1 MMSIQ
6 MLIRIDPEI
15 KNKLNQLARN
25 QGKNTSQ
32 MLREIIEDYIRDR
45 DISGYIDDLWNRIGK
60 KLKKKNIKP
69 GDIKTAIK
77 QVRSKKS

>member
-1 MMSIQ
+1 MSIQ

-45 DISGYIDDLWNRIGK
+45 DISGYIDDLWSRIGR

-69 GDIKTAIK
+69 GDIKTVIK
-77 QVRSKKS
+77 QMRSKKS

>member
-1 MMSIQ
+1 MSIQ

-45 DISGYIDDLWNRIGK
+45 DISGYIDDLWNRIGQ

>member
-1 MMSIQ
+1 MSIQ

-45 DISGYIDDLWNRIGK
+45 DISGYIDDLWSRIGQ

>member
-1 MMSIQ
+1 MSIQ

-32 MLREIIEDYIRDR
+32 MLREIIEDYVKDR
-45 DISGYIDDLWNRIGK
+45 DISGYIDDLWNRIGQ
-60 KLKKKNIKP
+60 KLKKRKVKS
-69 GDIKTAIK
+69 GDITTAIK

>member
-1 MMSIQ
+1 MSIQ

-32 MLREIIEDYIRDR
+32 MLREIIEDYIKER
-45 DISGYIDDLWNRIGK
+45 DISGYIDDLWNRIGQ
-60 KLKKKNIKP
+60 KLKKKNIEP
-69 GDIKTAIK
+69 GDIETAIK